1 MSRILSIG
9 IIILLASSGITAC
22 LIGLIGQTNDTDHDH
37 DHDHN
42 HNHTHLGIRVAC
54 VGDSLTQSTEYPYQ
68 LMGKLGD
75 DYDLHNFGVG
85 GTTVAL
91 ASETPYMS
99 TNAFQSALDFNPDI
113 VIIML
118 GTNDAQPSLFQY
130 NTTFVENY
138 TTLIRAFQ
146 KLPSNPKIWLV
157 QPPPIFSD
165 CGGLI
170 SPTYFEQT
178 IIPSIKQVGSK
189 TNVPVIDVYSLLI
202 DYPEYF
208 PDGIHPTQSP
218 DIIGNEPAAQ
228 IIATAIYKAIT
239 AP

>member
-42 HNHTHLGIRVAC
+42 HNHTHSGIRVAC

-85 GTTVAL
+85 GTTVTL

>member
-1 MSRILSIG
+1 MNKKLSRIVSVG

-22 LIGLIGQTNDTDHDH
+22 LIGFIGQTNDTDHNH
-37 DHDHN
+37 DHS
-42 HNHTHLGIRVAC
+42 GIRVAC

-68 LMGKLGD
+68 LMGKLGKG
-75 DYDLHNFGVG
+75 YDLHNFGVG

-91 ASETPYMS
+91 ASETPYMN
-99 TNAFQSALDFNPDI
+99 TKAFLSALDFNPEI

-130 NTTFVENY
+130 NTTFVDDY
-138 TTLIRAFQ
+138 TALIRSFQ
-146 KLPSNPKIWLV
+146 RLPSNPKIWLV

-165 CGGLI
+165 CGGAI

-178 IIPSIKQVGSK
+178 ILPSIKQVGSN
-189 TNVPVIDVYSLLI
+189 TNLQVIDVYSLLV
-202 DYPEYF
+202 DHPEYF

-218 DIIGNEPAAQ
+218 DISGNEPAAQ
-228 IIATAIYKAIT
+228 IIATAIHKAIT